1 MPRLRPDAGQAAAE
15 YVALLA
21 VAATVLAGVA
31 VAAPAVG
38 EGVVATIR
46 TGLCIVGG
54 DICRPA
60 DAAAAGLAPCL
71 TSERYRRQDT
81 TVDLAIVRLGGHGE
95 WQLALQSDGGA
106 TVTRVEENEGGVAA
120 GAGVSFSPL
129 GVQAEIDGGLTLGY
143 RSAEGWRF
151 DDAAAAAGFLAR
163 AQRDAAAKAAR
174 PPSVRWHAVTA
185 GADGM
190 AVAAL
195 DGLGGAE
202 IRVGAAGALG
212 VQVEGGRRTLAFEL
226 ERRDVVQLGDLPGFP
241 GAEGQGATAV
251 AEVTWDNGELRA
263 LAVRTAAVG
272 RDRIDE
278 YTAQLPLDDP

>member
-15 YVALLA
+15 YVALVA

-54 DICRPA
+54 DICRP
-60 DAAAAGLAPCL
+60 
-71 TSERYRRQDT
+71 
-81 TVDLAIVRLGGHGE
+81 
-95 WQLALQSDGGA
+95 
-106 TVTRVEENEGGVAA
+106 A

-241 GAEGQGATAV
+241 GAEGQGARAV
-251 AEVTWDNGELRA
+251 EEGTGNKERV
-263 LAVRTAAVG
+263 
-272 RDRIDE
+272 
-278 YTAQLPLDDP
+278 